1 MNQSR
6 YANTSILSNRNNQTN
21 VTGTNDRMIKLS
33 EKLNKISVSLDLF
46 LRVSSKMKNRQNMTS
61 MKTR

>member
-33 EKLNKISVSLDLF
+33 EKLNKISVSFHSF

>member
-33 EKLNKISVSLDLF
+33 EKLNKISVSLNLF
-46 LRVSSKMKNRQNMTS
+46 LRVSSKMKNRQNMTN

>member
-33 EKLNKISVSLDLF
+33 EKLNKISVSFNSF
-46 LRVSSKMKNRQNMTS
+46 LRVSLKMKNRQNMTS
-61 MKTR
+61 TKTR

>member
-33 EKLNKISVSLDLF
+33 EKLNKISVSFHSF
-46 LRVSSKMKNRQNMTS
+46 LRVSLKMKNRQNMTS
-61 MKTR
+61 TKTR

>member
-33 EKLNKISVSLDLF
+33 EKLNKISVSFNLF

>member
-33 EKLNKISVSLDLF
+33 EKLNKISVSLNLF